1 MVVEVAGVVKGHGAG
16 TSKSYAEHAAAQDAL
31 KNLGVL

>member
-1 MVVEVAGVVKGHGAG
+1 VEIAGVVKGSGTG

-31 KNLGVL
+31 NNLGVV